1 MGCLCT
7 NMVSMGLR
15 SAGISDVARLEGRDL
30 WRGAGQVIAVDANLL
45 VYAHRRDD
53 SPGLSLLSETE
64 EFSTVLL
71 GFSP

>member
-1 MGCLCT
+1 
-7 NMVSMGLR
+7 
-15 SAGISDVARLEGRDL
+15 
-30 WRGAGQVIAVDANLL
+30 VIAVDANLL